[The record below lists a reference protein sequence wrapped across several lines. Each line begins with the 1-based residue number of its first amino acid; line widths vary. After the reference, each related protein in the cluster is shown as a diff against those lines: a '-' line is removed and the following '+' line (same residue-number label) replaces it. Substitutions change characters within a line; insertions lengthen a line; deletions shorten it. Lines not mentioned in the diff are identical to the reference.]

1 MNNDLTTSPHSRQ
14 NILNNRYALDQAE
27 VHLALG
33 GIKYQGK
40 TVFTKRQ
47 VLDLFEISDGTL
59 ERYLS
64 ANADELKNN
73 GYLLLRGKNLK
84 DFKEIAS
91 GTLTNEGTKTTVL
104 GIFTFRAVLNLS
116 MLLTESEKAQIIRS
130 RILDIVIDVMAERA
144 GGHTQFI
151 NQRDQDYLP
160 AAYQEFSYR
169 EEFTYALRDYLAM
182 GNHKYAVYTNKV
194 YQAIFHENAAEYKK
208 ILKLAEKDNLRET
221 FYAEVLRAIASFENG
236 LAAEMKEY
244 FEKHQRKLVPHELD
258 SLIERAVKNP
268 YLKPMIDDARTK
280 MASRDLCFRDALHDK
295 LETYIQSVPEAD
307 FDRFLGETSK
317 SLEQRLSDPETLA
330 VFKRLKDR

>member
-1 MNNDLTTSPHSRQ
+1 MNNDLTKSPHSRQ

-27 VHLALG
+27 IHLALG
-33 GIKYQGK
+33 GVQYQGK

-47 VLDLFEISDGTL
+47 VLDLFEIGERTL

-84 DFKEIAS
+84 DFNEIAF
-91 GTLTNEGTKTTVL
+91 GTATNDGTKTTVL

-130 RILDIVIDVMAERA
+130 RVLDIVIDVMAERA

-169 EEFTYALRDYLAM
+169 EEFTDALRNYLAM
-182 GNHKYAVYTNKV
+182 GNHKYAVYANKV

-208 ILKLAEKDNLRET
+208 ILKLAEKDNPRET

-236 LAAEMKEY
+236 LAAEMKEH
-244 FEKHQRKLVPHELD
+244 FEKHQRKLVPSELD

-268 YLKPMIDDARTK
+268 YLKPMIDDARIK

-295 LETYIQSVPEAD
+295 LETYIQSVPEAN

-317 SLEQRLSDPETLA
+317 SLEQRLIDPETLA